1 MENPKHTGAF
11 PETTDRLATP
21 LSEHAILE
29 FVEKVENL
37 SLFQERIEKP
47 SRIPQI
53 WNAFR
58 EEIEH
63 QITPAA
69 MALFMVDQETHSFEL
84 SQWVPPACE
93 AICRR
98 EIDAQIECGTFA
110 WIVNRRQPAVIP
122 SLVFG
127 SPHSLVMLPLATHS
141 RTLGVAMIVT
151 KIEEKSVTHER
162 LRLLGILSKQCAL
175 VMENTLLYDQL
186 KQEHRSLQEA
196 QTRIIQAEKFAS
208 IGRLTSGAFHELL
221 NPLNIISGHLQLMM
235 MEQGLKDPLPDYLS
249 LMKSASDRIASIV
262 NSLLRFSAKKP
273 KNSRPIVIFNL
284 LQQVVDRVSNRRAND
299 RVTVEFA
306 CDQELPRVAAHEDDL
321 KTVLTHL
328 LDNAYDAMP
337 EGGTLRI
344 SAGIQLAGPDAPHDQ
359 NRLAIRIADS
369 GGGISETN
377 IHKVFDPFF
386 TTKEIGQGTGL
397 SLAISYALV
406 TSMGGTL
413 TFETHEN
420 GGAVFLVALPI
431 THSES

>member
-1 MENPKHTGAF
+1 MKTHKHTGAF
-11 PETTDRLATP
+11 PEATDRQAPP
-21 LSEHAILE
+21 LSEHAILD

-53 WNAFR
+53 WKALR

-84 SQWVPPACE
+84 SQWVPPACA

-122 SLVFG
+122 SLVFK

-151 KIEEKSVTHER
+151 LIEEKAVTHER

-186 KQEHRSLQEA
+186 KHEHQSLQEA

-235 MEQGLKDPLPDYLS
+235 MEQGLKAPLPDYLA

-273 KNSRPIVIFNL
+273 KNSRPIDVCKL
-284 LQQVVDRVSNRRAND
+284 LQQTVDTVANRRGNAM
-299 RVTVEFA
+299 VTVELTGE
-306 CDQELPRVAAHEDDL
+306 QGLPRVAAHDDDL
-321 KTVLTHL
+321 KTVLIHL

-337 EGGTLRI
+337 DGGALRI
-344 SAGIQLAGPDAPHDQ
+344 SAGVQLAGPDDGPKQ
-359 NRLAIRIADS
+359 LAIRIADS
-369 GGGISETN
+369 GGGISANN

-397 SLAISYALV
+397 SLAVSYALV
-406 TSMGGTL
+406 TAMGGTL
-413 TFETHEN
+413 TFETEEKV
-420 GGAVFLVALPI
+420 GAVFRVGLPL
-431 THSES
+431 SPGES